1 MADDSGRSQP
11 RGRRGV
17 LARLFQTRL
26 TDKPFRLARLGAG
39 SLSWPFSSSVRED
52 PTPEFSHS
60 LDGLQT
66 VSRTVSVQLR
76 IQSVSATP
84 NL

>member
-26 TDKPFRLARLGAG
+26 TDKPFRLARLGG
-39 SLSWPFSSSVRED
+39 REVKSGPFLSL
-52 PTPEFSHS
+52 
-60 LDGLQT
+60 
-66 VSRTVSVQLR
+66 
-76 IQSVSATP
+76 
-84 NL
+84 